1 MDGVFNVV
9 QEAAL
14 GFLRMLFYG
23 FCPVFLVAFLMAMV
37 SGVINRAVQ
46 SAIGY
51 KAFIYM
57 TAPGTVVHELG
68 HAVFCLAFR
77 HKINEINFFKPE
89 PNGTLGYVKHSY
101 NPASIYQRVGNF
113 YIATGPIW
121 FGCVF
126 VYLLSLLL
134 IGASLFSP
142 VLNMSISAGDLATV
156 GDAARLGGRFLG
168 NLLTPV
174 GALFT
179 VENAKDWKF
188 WVFIY
193 LTISIG
199 IHMTLSPA
207 DMKGGWPGFLLLLL
221 LILVFNIVVATVDGI
236 VPSAGAAGLRDGVQ
250 VVLTSVC
257 LMFSGGILLIMSPAL
272 VLMILIWVP
281 MAIFKRRG

>member
-1 MDGVFNVV
+1 MDGILNVL
-9 QEAAL
+9 QDAAF
-14 GFLRMLFYG
+14 GSLRMLLYG
-23 FCPVFLVAFLMAMV
+23 FGPVFLVAFLMAMV
-37 SGVINRAVQ
+37 SGLINRAAQ
-46 SAIGY
+46 ASIGY

-68 HAVFCLAFR
+68 HAVFCLLFR
-77 HKINEINFFKPE
+77 HKINEISLFKPE
-89 PNGTLGYVKHSY
+89 PDGTLGYVKHSY
-101 NPASIYQRVGNF
+101 NAASIYQRVGNF

-121 FGCVF
+121 FGCVV

-134 IGASLFSP
+134 IGTGLFSP
-142 VLNMSISAGDLATV
+142 VLNMSISAADLDTV
-156 GDAARLGGRFLG
+156 GDAARLGGRFLE

-179 VENAKDWKF
+179 AENAKDWKF

-207 DMKGGWPGFLLLLL
+207 DLKGGWPGFLLLLL
-221 LILVFNIVVATVDGI
+221 LILIFNALVAIVDGV

-250 VVLTSVC
+250 VMLTSVC

-272 VLMILIWVP
+272 ALMILIGVP
-281 MAIFKRRG
+281 MAIFRHRA